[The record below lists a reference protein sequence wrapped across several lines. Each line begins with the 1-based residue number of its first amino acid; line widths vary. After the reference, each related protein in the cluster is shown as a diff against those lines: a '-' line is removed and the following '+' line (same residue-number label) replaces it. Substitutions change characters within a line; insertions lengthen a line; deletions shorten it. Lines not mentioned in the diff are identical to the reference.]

1 MKESHFQQ
9 WSKVLIRKKISD
21 DFMVEIGQVAII
33 AAFSATVYSS
43 IIGFVGGILKA
54 RDIVA
59 SARWGFYSV
68 APLLIVSTGTLIYS
82 FVTNDFSVK
91 YVAENSNLS
100 MPKIYAWVAFY
111 SGNAGSLLYISMA
124 FSIMASISIYVLNRK
139 IPYTAPYSLG
149 VMSLV
154 QLFFLSV
161 ILFMANPLERLPF
174 EPNDGQGINPL
185 LIHFGMFIHPPFQM
199 LGLISVAIPFS
210 IGMGA
215 LLSGR
220 AGRDEW
226 IDQGRLWGMVSWL
239 ILTVGLL
246 LGAWWAY
253 TILGWGGYWAWDP
266 VENSA
271 LMPWLAMTAF
281 VHSVM
286 VQKRRGMF
294 RMWNMVLIIISFT
307 MAQLG
312 MFINR
317 GGSVPSVHSFA
328 ESTMGW
334 VFLAIM
340 GLTLF
345 CSILVFVL
353 KYDSLQSRGQLE
365 SFFSREAAFLGQNIL
380 FLLIAFIT
388 LWGTVFPIF
397 SEAVNETT
405 MTVGKPFFD
414 KVNGPLMLLLILLM
428 GLAPQLPWRKASW
441 ISCRKMLRVPVSVAF
456 LISIL
461 LVAVGIRQPWVI
473 LSLALCSLA
482 IIGIFQ
488 EWIRGTRSLHLRG
501 YSWAI
506 AFFKLLG
513 ANRPRYGGYI
523 VHIAVV
529 MLGVGIVASTF
540 FDAQKD
546 VVMKPGDTQT
556 LGEYTFKYLGVE
568 EEIYHDRIEE
578 IATFQVWNG
587 DKNMGLMYP
596 RRSFYPEFRISSTK
610 GAILTSPVEDF
621 YLIPSEFREDGQA
634 VFRVLINP
642 MVWWMWASAPVL
654 IGGTLLSLSPGRRRG
669 KQQTLKSR
677 LAGLPSLSSTKSVRE
692 Q

>member
-1 MKESHFQQ
+1 M
-9 WSKVLIRKKISD
+9 KISG

-33 AAFSATVYSS
+33 AAFSVTAYAS
-43 IIGFVGGILKA
+43 IMAFVGGILKA

-68 APLLIVSTGTLIYS
+68 VPLLVISTGVLIYS

-100 MPKIYAWVAFY
+100 MPRIYAWVAFY

-124 FSIMASISIYVLNRK
+124 FSIMAAISIYVLTKK

-149 VMSLV
+149 VMALV
-154 QLFFLSV
+154 QLFFLAV
-161 ILFMANPLERLPF
+161 ILFMANPLERLNF
-174 EPNDGQGINPL
+174 VPNDGQGINPL

-210 IGMGA
+210 VGMGA
-215 LLSGR
+215 LLAGR

-226 IDQGRLWGMVSWL
+226 VDQGRMWGMISWL

-294 RMWNMVLIIISFT
+294 RMWNMVLIIVSFT

-317 GGSVPSVHSFA
+317 GGPVPSVHSFA

-334 VFLAIM
+334 VFLAVM

-345 CSILVFVL
+345 CSVLIFVS
-353 KYDSLQSRGQLE
+353 KYDSLQSRGRLE
-365 SFFSREAAFLGQNIL
+365 SFISREAAFLGQNIL
-380 FLLIAFIT
+380 FLLIAFVT

-397 SEAVNETT
+397 SEAVDETT

-414 KVNGPLMLLLILLM
+414 QVNGPLMLMLILLM
-428 GLAPQLPWRKASW
+428 GIAPQLPWRKASW
-441 ISCRKMLRVPVSVAF
+441 VTFKRMLRVPIAVAV
-456 LISIL
+456 LASIL
-461 LVAVGIRQPWVI
+461 MIIFGVRQPWLFISIALFCVA
-473 LSLALCSLA
+473 LS
-482 IIGIFQ
+482 GIFQ
-488 EWIRGTRSLHLRG
+488 EWIRGSRSLHERG
-501 YSWAI
+501 NNWTV
-506 AFFKLLG
+506 AFLKLLG
-513 ANRPRYGGYI
+513 ANRPRYGGYV

-529 MLGVGIVASTF
+529 MLSVGVVASTF
-540 FDAQKD
+540 FDSQKD
-546 VVMKPGDTQT
+546 VVMKPGDVQT
-556 LGEYTFKYLGVE
+556 LGKYTFKYVE
-568 EEIYHDRIEE
+568 VKEQFYPDRLEE
-578 IATFQVWNG
+578 IATFQAWRG
-587 DKNMGLMYP
+587 DKNLGSLYP
-596 RRSFYPEFRISSTK
+596 KRSFYPEFRISSTK
-610 GAILTSPVEDF
+610 GAIIINPIEDF

-642 MVWWMWASAPVL
+642 MVWWMWAAGPVL
-654 IGGTLLSLSPGRRRG
+654 IGGTLLALSPGRKRG
-669 KQQTLKSR
+669 KKQALESQI
-677 LAGLPSLSSTKSVRE
+677 ASLTSLRVVKTSQE

>member
-1 MKESHFQQ
+1 MIKLFLRQL
-9 WSKVLIRKKISD
+9 SKMLMRMKISG
-21 DFMVEIGQVAII
+21 DFMVEIGQIAII
-33 AAFSATVYSS
+33 AAFSATAYVS
-43 IIGFVGGILKA
+43 IMAFVGGVLKA

-68 APLLIVSTGTLIYS
+68 FPLLTISTGTLIYS

-100 MPKIYAWVAFY
+100 MPSIYAWVAFY

-124 FSIMASISIYVLNRK
+124 FSIMSSISIYVLTKK

-149 VMSLV
+149 VMALV
-154 QLFFLSV
+154 QLFFLAV
-161 ILFMANPLERLPF
+161 ILFMANPLEKLDF
-174 EPNDGQGINPL
+174 VPNDGQGINPL

-215 LLSGR
+215 LLAGR

-226 IDQGRLWGMVSWL
+226 VDQGRAWGMISWL

-294 RMWNMVLIIISFT
+294 RMWNMVLIIVSFT

-317 GGSVPSVHSFA
+317 GGPVPSVHSFA

-345 CSILVFVL
+345 CSILIFVS
-353 KYDSLQSRGQLE
+353 KYDSLKSRGRLE
-365 SFFSREAAFLGQNIL
+365 SFISRESAFLGQNIL
-380 FLLIAFIT
+380 FLLIAFVT

-397 SEAVNETT
+397 SETFDETT

-414 KVNGPLMLLLILLM
+414 QVNGPLMLMLILLM
-428 GLAPQLPWRKASW
+428 GIAPQLPWRKVSRV
-441 ISCRKMLRVPVSVAF
+441 SFQRMLRVPISVAF
-456 LISIL
+456 LAIIL
-461 LVAVGIRQPWVI
+461 MVIFGIRQPWVLI
-473 LSLALCSLA
+473 SIALFCVALS
-482 IIGIFQ
+482 GIFQ
-488 EWIRGTRSLHLRG
+488 EWFRGSRSIRQRG
-501 YSWAI
+501 NNWAV
-506 AFFKLLG
+506 AFFKLLS

-523 VHIAVV
+523 VHIAIV
-529 MLGVGIVASTF
+529 MLSVGVVASTF
-540 FDAQKD
+540 FESQKD
-546 VVMKPGDTQT
+546 VVMKPGDFQT
-556 LGEYTFKYLGVE
+556 LGKYRFKYVGVE
-568 EEIYHDRIEE
+568 EHFYPDRLEE
-578 IATFQVWNG
+578 IATFQAWRG
-587 DKNMGLMYP
+587 DKELGLLYP
-596 RRSFYPEFRISSTK
+596 KRSFYPEFRISSTR
-610 GAILTSPVEDF
+610 GAIITNPIEDF

-642 MVWWMWASAPVL
+642 MVWWMWAAGPVL
-654 IGGTLLSLSPGRRRG
+654 IGGTLLALSPGRRREER
-669 KQQTLKSR
+669 QTLKSR
-677 LAGLPSLSSTKSVRE
+677 VTLSSLRSTKTTWER
-692 Q
+692 